1 MVDEQIQALGIG
13 DELFWEPTR
22 LVTPNPW
29 VGHLPFAFW
38 LTKAVKPETFVEL
51 GTHSGNS
58 YFAFCQA
65 LAAMPTPGRAFAVD
79 TWKGDDH
86 SGTYGEGVFADVTA
100 FNDAHYPSFSTLMRA
115 TFDDARA
122 YFPDA
127 CIDLLH
133 IDGMHSYEAVKH
145 DFETWRTA
153 LTGRAVVVF
162 HDTNVRERGFG
173 VWKLWQELSEQHP
186 AFEFNHSNGLG
197 VLGVGGDQTGPMRA
211 LFACAG
217 DPEAAAQVR
226 RRFAA
231 RGEAFQRRVQTLAQ
245 QAETAV
251 TIAALQA
258 DAARLRDELARA
270 HSTAEGVR
278 DELSHETERV
288 RADLQARLKHTE
300 RELEAQVE
308 RTAAELKAHAERHD
322 QTQRWA
328 QEVIRVKDGVVQAK
342 DTLIGQLHAAV
353 QARDAIIR
361 VRDRHINE
369 RDAGIQERDRHLQA
383 AEARQRRLEFEHK
396 ERVRVLEEQIQAAAI
411 VRKELHYH
419 LARTAWDHRNEARRL
434 QEQLVVKFEST
445 TSWKMTGPLR
455 RSVDLLRRRPSH
467 PMLLPFEP
475 EPAPELPEDV
485 PPIRQALEVG
495 EMPVPAEPGAAAEDA
510 QASQVVKAALRAQ
523 FASKLGL
530 FLSTGA
536 KLRLPAAAGEPDVSI
551 VLVLYNQA
559 ELTYG
564 CLLSI
569 AECLGGST
577 LGVEVVILDN
587 ASTDRTADLLER
599 VEGAHVIASGHN
611 QHFLLGANRAAEA
624 AIGRHVLFLNNDAQL
639 LPGAVEAAVAVLDG
653 DPAVGA
659 VGGRIILP
667 DGTLQEAGSIVWND
681 GTCLGY
687 GRGGD
692 PNAAEFM
699 FQRDVDFCSGAFL
712 MTPRPVFER
721 MSGFDPRYAPAYYE
735 EVDYCLRLWEAG
747 QRVVFEPDC
756 AILHYEFGSA
766 QATDQALVL
775 QRRNRVIFAKRH
787 AAWLRDQCAP
797 APGNALSARTARFTG
812 KRVLMIEDRVPREEL
827 GAGHPRS
834 NRMLHELA
842 AAGVAVTFFPA
853 GKFEETWPGVRR
865 AVSRRIEVLKDHAA
879 PQLRAH
885 LEERQGFYD
894 AVLVCRPHNMTALL
908 AALGPDRGLLG
919 SAQVIYDA
927 EAVFARRT
935 LIRDALEGKT
945 VNATE
950 AQDLTAEEIALTRI
964 ADAVISVSP
973 AERELFEA
981 HGVKP
986 VHLLVHA
993 IDDKP
998 IPAGF
1003 GQRPDIVF
1011 LGAMTDDNS
1020 PNADSVLWFATEV
1033 LPRLREHLGWDITLK
1048 VIGLNRADAVSAL
1061 DGTALELVG
1070 QVDDLHAALR
1080 SARIMVVPTRFAAGV
1095 PLKTLQAAMMGIPMV
1110 VSDLILG
1117 QLGWQ
1122 DGQDLLAASDPDGFA
1137 AACAR
1142 LYQDEALWEN
1152 IRASALSKARVACAP
1167 EPFRATIREI
1177 VAQIPFTHQMPPPA
1191 RVKPGALKTVSP
1203 PFAGRQ
1209 IEQDFSVAVPFSYP
1223 AEPLKAAPSLAV
1235 ICHLFHP
1242 EMAEEFRAYLNNIP
1256 FPADLCISTDTE
1268 QKRARIAGHFSG
1280 WDRGKVELRVT
1291 PNRGRDIA
1299 PKLVG
1304 FRDAHESHDYVLH
1317 LHSKASHHAEFL
1329 APWRHFLLENLV
1341 GSPEIVRSVF
1351 EAFHRL
1357 PKLGVVLPQH
1367 FEPVRR
1373 WLDWNGNFPAAQL
1386 LAARMGVALQ
1396 PDRAL
1401 DFPSGS
1407 MFWART
1413 AALRPLLDLNLRF
1426 EDFPEEN
1433 GKLDTTPAHAIERLY
1448 LFVCEKAGY
1457 RWLKTAQPAL
1467 YVNDATIC
1475 DIGSPAAL
1483 DEFMAVHG
1491 ALLTGLNPLPRQ
1503 AEPPAKITQPP
1514 PGLLQKV
1521 KARVAE
1527 HASQES

>member
-1 MVDEQIQALGIG
+1 MQAPGIG
-13 DELFWEPTR
+13 EELFWEPTR
-22 LVTPNPW
+22 LVTPDPW
-29 VGHLPFAFW
+29 SGHLPFAFW
-38 LTKAVKPETFVEL
+38 LIKAVKPETFVEL

-86 SGTYGEGVFADVTA
+86 SGPYGEEVFADVTA
-100 FNDAHYPSFSTLMRA
+100 FNDAHYSSFSTLMRA

-133 IDGMHSYEAVKH
+133 IDDVHSYEAVKH

-153 LTGRAVVVF
+153 LTGRAVVVV

-173 VWKLWQELSEQHP
+173 VWKLWKELSEQHP

-197 VLGVGGDQTGPMRA
+197 VLGVGADQTGPMRA
-211 LFACAG
+211 LFDCAG
-217 DPEAAAQVR
+217 DPEAAALVR
-226 RRFAA
+226 RRFAV

-245 QAETAV
+245 EAET
-251 TIAALQA
+251 T
-258 DAARLRDELARA
+258 RMREELARTR
-270 HSTAEGVR
+270 STAERVR
-278 DELSHETERV
+278 DEQSRENARV
-288 RADLQARLKHTE
+288 QAELKARLHHTE
-300 RELEAQVE
+300 KELEAKVE
-308 RTAAELKAHAERHD
+308 RTAAELKAHTERHD

-361 VRDRHINE
+361 VRDR
-369 RDAGIQERDRHLQA
+369 QLQA
-383 AEARQRRLEFEHK
+383 ADARQHRLEFEHS
-396 ERVRVLEEQIQAAAI
+396 ERVRALEEQIQAAAI
-411 VRKELHYH
+411 VRKELNYR
-419 LARTAWDHRNEARRL
+419 LARNAWDHRNEARRL
-434 QEQLVVKFEST
+434 QEQLVARFEST
-445 TSWKMTGPLR
+445 TSWRMTGPLR

-475 EPAPELPEDV
+475 GLAPVLPEGV
-485 PPIRQALEVG
+485 PPIRHVLEVG
-495 EMPVPAEPGAAAEDA
+495 EMPVPADPGPAPEDP
-510 QASQVVKAALRAQ
+510 QAGQVVKAALRAQ

-536 KLRLPAAAGEPDVSI
+536 KLRLPAATGEPDVSI
-551 VLVLYNQA
+551 VLVLHNQA
-559 ELTYG
+559 ELTFG

-569 AECLGGST
+569 AECLGGSA
-577 LGVEVVILDN
+577 LGIEVVILDN

-599 VEGAHVIASGHN
+599 VEGARVIASGHDL
-611 QHFLLGANRAAEA
+611 HVLLGANRAAEA
-624 AIGRHVLFLNNDAQL
+624 ATGRHVLFLNNDAQL

-699 FQRDVDFCSGAFL
+699 FQRDVDFCSAAFL

-721 MSGFDPRYAPAYYE
+721 MSGFDPRYVPASYE
-735 EVDYCLRLWEAG
+735 DVDYCLRLWEAG
-747 QRVVFEPDC
+747 QRVVFDPDC
-756 AILHYEFGSA
+756 TVLHYESGSA
-766 QATDQALVL
+766 QATEQALDL
-775 QRRNRVIFAKRH
+775 RRRNRLIFAKRH
-787 AAWLRDQCAP
+787 ATWLRDQCAP
-797 APGNALSARTARFTG
+797 APGNALSARTARFAG
-812 KRVLMIEDRVPREEL
+812 KRILMIENRVPREEI

-834 NRMLHELA
+834 DRMLHELA
-842 AAGVAVTFFPA
+842 AAGVAVTFFPT

-865 AVSRRIEVLKDHAA
+865 AVSRRIEVLKDHFA

-885 LEERQGFYD
+885 LEERHGFYD

-927 EAVFARRT
+927 EAVSARRT
-935 LIRDALEGKT
+935 LIRDALEGRP
-945 VNATE
+945 VSETE

-964 ADAVISVSP
+964 ADAVISVSS
-973 AERELFEA
+973 AERDLFEA

-1011 LGAMTDDNS
+1011 LGAVTDDDS

-1033 LPRLREHLGWDITLK
+1033 LPLLRERLGWDITLK

-1110 VSDLILG
+1110 VSDLILE

-1122 DGQDLLAASDPDGFA
+1122 DGQDVLAASDPDGFA

-1142 LYQDEALWEN
+1142 LYQDEVLWEN
-1152 IRASALSKARVACAP
+1152 IRASALSKARVTCAP
-1167 EPFRATIREI
+1167 ESFRATIREI
-1177 VAQIPFTHQMPPPA
+1177 VAQIPFTHQMPPPV
-1191 RVKPGALKTVSP
+1191 RLKTGALKSVSP
-1203 PFAGRQ
+1203 PFAGRVA
-1209 IEQDFSVAVPFSYP
+1209 EQDFSVAVPFSYP
-1223 AEPLKAAPSLAV
+1223 AEPLTAAPSLAV

-1242 EMAEEFRAYLNNIP
+1242 EMVEEFRAYLNNIP

-1268 QKRARIAGHFSG
+1268 QKRARIAGHFSK
-1280 WDRGKVELRVT
+1280 WERGKVELRVT

-1341 GSPEIVRSVF
+1341 GSPEIVGSVF
-1351 EAFHRL
+1351 EAFRRL

-1373 WLDWNGNFPAAQL
+1373 WLDWNGNFPAAQQ
-1386 LAARMGVALQ
+1386 LAARMGIALQ

-1433 GKLDTTPAHAIERLY
+1433 GKLDATPAHAIERLY
-1448 LFVCEKAGY
+1448 LFVCEKAGF

-1503 AEPPAKITQPP
+1503 AEPPAEITRPP